1 MRNHMRKVLILL
13 VTHIYCF
20 VTIKVLIHA
29 TYFQNKIYF
38 GCLRYIDIN
47 KFIYLWKVPEGN
59 FEDTACY
66 VDYEVLSNASIFF
79 RF

>member
-1 MRNHMRKVLILL
+1 ML
-13 VTHIYCF
+13 HIF
-20 VTIKVLIHA
+20 K
-29 TYFQNKIYF
+29 NKIYF
-38 GCLRYIDIN
+38 GCLRYIDLN
-47 KFIYLWKVPEGN
+47 KFTYLWKVPEGN